1 MSSRPPGWPMRSSR
15 SATAAWTT
23 CGQRAVKVSQ
33 AGRHEPGAAPAEPLI
48 PSIRDGEE
56 LLHPLLDGRMEI
68 GCVHAPAKVAAWH
81 TFTGRSARDQRG
93 DAISRPADDRLL
105 VIWGTR

>member
-23 CGQRAVKVSQ
+23 CGRRAVKVRQ
-33 AGRHEPGAAPAEPLI
+33 AGRHVAGAAPAEPLI

-56 LLHPLLDGRMEI
+56 LFNPLLDGVMEMA
-68 GCVHAPAKVAAWH
+68 CLHDAVKVAALH
-81 TFTGRSARDQRG
+81 TFTGRNARDRRG
-93 DAISRPADDRLL
+93 DAISRPASGNHDGKL
-105 VIWGTR
+105 T

>member
-1 MSSRPPGWPMRSSR
+1 ME
-15 SATAAWTT
+15 
-23 CGQRAVKVSQ
+23 VSQ

-56 LLHPLLDGRMEI
+56 LFNPLFDGRMEI
-68 GCVHAPAKVAAWH
+68 ECVHAPAQVAASH

-93 DAISRPADDRLL
+93 DAISRPASGFDC
-105 VIWGTR
+105 VIWGTLCTLYSRPRCARAGRLERMI

>member
-1 MSSRPPGWPMRSSR
+1 M
-15 SATAAWTT
+15 AWTT
-23 CGQRAVKVSQ
+23 CEQRAVEVSQ

-56 LLHPLLDGRMEI
+56 LFNPLFDGRMEI
-68 GCVHAPAKVAAWH
+68 ECVHAPAQVAASH

-93 DAISRPADDRLL
+93 DAISRPS
-105 VIWGTR
+105 GEG